1 MDKTE
6 SYNIKNF
13 YNARIKYKFKEIAD
27 PNLVEA
33 NVHDELLR
41 YLAPFGKKLRASI
54 VFSTYEQLEKP
65 ENITPE
71 NLRLAMIMAWALEML
86 QTACVLIDDVIDE
99 GVMRRSSV
107 CWHRKENIGLH
118 ATNDAI
124 LLEQGT
130 YILLRKYF
138 RNHHCYLPSML
149 LFHDITLKTA
159 LGEAA
164 DSMSV
169 KNGKPQLQLF
179 TMERFKRIAEL
190 KTGFF
195 TFYLPIALGMYM
207 ANIYDLELHKKS
219 EDLSKDLAFLFQV
232 QDDFMDCYGNP
243 HKIGKKGTDIQQ
255 GKCSW
260 FAVMVM
266 EKGNYCQIETMKECY
281 GRNDPKAVARILK
294 VYEELNIAD
303 LYRHC
308 LDNTFNN
315 IQKSIRQNIYN
326 KNLQSVYF
334 KILKSIEGRSF

>member
-1 MDKTE
+1 
-6 SYNIKNF
+6 
-13 YNARIKYKFKEIAD
+13 
-27 PNLVEA
+27 
-33 NVHDELLR
+33 
-41 YLAPFGKKLRASI
+41 
-54 VFSTYEQLEKP
+54 
-65 ENITPE
+65 
-71 NLRLAMIMAWALEML
+71 
-86 QTACVLIDDVIDE
+86 
-99 GVMRRSSV
+99 MRRGSL
-107 CWHRKENIGLH
+107 CWQRKENIGFK
-118 ATNDAI
+118 ATNDAL

-232 QDDFMDCYGNP
+232 QVSYIGN
-243 HKIGKKGTDIQQ
+243 
-255 GKCSW
+255 
-260 FAVMVM
+260 
-266 EKGNYCQIETMKECY
+266 N
-281 GRNDPKAVARILK
+281 N
-294 VYEELNIAD
+294 N
-303 LYRHC
+303 
-308 LDNTFNN
+308 NNN
-315 IQKSIRQNIYN
+315 IKD
-326 KNLQSVYF
+326 NLRKYVM
-334 KILKSIEGRSF
+334 